1 MSENILIRFGWRNVL
16 PLLLLSLRSD
26 DAEARQLAEEQIA
39 AMAEGADL
47 NNAAEEAKEALRAGE
62 NASVAQIE
70 GADIERDTHNGI
82 VILRPVSSVARQA
95 VIDLKQEMLGHG
107 GVYYMTPAMAAE
119 AEKLLQDQGFV
130 IADDTIRVTL

>member
-82 VILRPVSSVARQA
+82 VILRPVSSVARLA
-95 VIDLKQEMLGHG
+95 VGDLPHHMLSHAGL
-107 GVYYMTPAMAAE
+107 YYMTPIAWDDAKDILSARGFTIANAKIAA
-119 AEKLLQDQGFV
+119 
-130 IADDTIRVTL
+130 TL